1 MNTYIKVLN
10 LLKNQTEYLSGEK
23 ISNELGVSRTAVW
36 KAINKLKKSG
46 YIIDS
51 ITNKGYKLIQ
61 NALVISKLEIERGLN
76 NATILVDVIDETTS
90 TNDFIKNYL
99 PLNKTVVLIA
109 KNQTNGRG
117 RLNRSFYCKKDCGVY
132 LSILLR
138 PNLDISSSVKLTTF
152 TATVVSSVIQKLSN
166 TPAPIKWV
174 NDIFMGGKK
183 VCGILTEASCNFET
197 RKLDYAIIGIGIN
210 VLKTSF
216 PDDIKNIATSIEN
229 ASGKAINFNTLISEI
244 VNGFTNY
251 ENELIENNYMK
262 AYRENLFILGKEIT
276 ITNGEGSFTAKA
288 VDVTESGALIVEENG
303 VKKTIYAGDVSIR
316 L

>member
-1 MNTYIKVLN
+1 MSTDIKVLN
-10 LLKNQTEYLSGEK
+10 LLKKQNEYLSGET
-23 ISNELGVSRTAVW
+23 ISQIIGVSRTAVW

-51 ITNKGYKLIQ
+51 ITNKGYKLIESDSI
-61 NALVISKLEIERGLN
+61 ISKLEIERGLLD
-76 NATILVDVIDETTS
+76 TDILVEVIDETTS
-90 TNDFIKNYL
+90 TNDHIKNYL
-99 PLNKTVVLIA
+99 NRNKTVVLIA

-152 TATVVSSVIQKLSN
+152 TATVVSNTIEKLSN
-166 TPAPIKWV
+166 TPAYIKWV

-210 VLKTSF
+210 VLSDNF
-216 PDDIKNIATSIEN
+216 PDEIKNIATSIETQ
-229 ASGKAINFNTLISEI
+229 SGKVVNVNTLISEI

-251 ENELIENNYMK
+251 ESELTKNNYIK
-262 AYRENLFILGKEIT
+262 AYKEKCFILGKEIT
-276 ITNGEGSFTAKA
+276 ITNGENSFIAKA
-288 VDVTESGALIVEENG
+288 VDVTESGALIIEENG
-303 VKKTIYAGDVSIR
+303 VKNTIYAGDVSIK